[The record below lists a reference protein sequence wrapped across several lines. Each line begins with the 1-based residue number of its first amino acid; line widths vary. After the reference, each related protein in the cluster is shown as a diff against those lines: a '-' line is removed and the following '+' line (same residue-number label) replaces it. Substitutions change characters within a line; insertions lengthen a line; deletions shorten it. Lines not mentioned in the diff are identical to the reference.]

1 MEEVS
6 NVTTFSIIYLM
17 ITFIIFLVLYIKGE
31 QYKNM
36 CDPLDKNDFMLKDL
50 FGVGFAVLDIIKYQQ
65 GTKFDQL
72 IAPFDRKLRL
82 KLKELYPIDYTEY
95 YLRVYWAQ
103 SFTYLVI
110 GIVFSGLLLNALG
123 IVGLFL
129 GIGLGAVL
137 FYFSFK
143 SMDERIEKRHLKI
156 SLDMPDFT
164 NKIIILSGAGLTIR
178 DALIKI
184 SKEMSINT
192 PLYQAL
198 DECVSAMDTGANET
212 QAFMRLTDKCNTPA
226 MRRFA
231 SVILQ
236 NIKFGGS
243 EVIRALSDIA
253 EEQWNERKNASE
265 KLAMEAETKLL
276 YPMMLML
283 FAVIIVTITPAI
295 LGMM

>member
-6 NVTTFSIIYLM
+6 NVTPFSMIYLL
-17 ITFIIFLVLYIKGE
+17 ITFVVFLFLYLRGK
-31 QYKNM
+31 QYKGY
-36 CDPLDKNDFMLKDL
+36 CEPLSKNDFMLKDV
-50 FGVGFAVLDIIKYQQ
+50 FGVGFAVLDIIKYQY
-65 GTKFDQL
+65 GT
-72 IAPFDRKLRL
+72 AFDRKLRI
-82 KLKELYPIDYTEY
+82 KLRELYPIDYNDY

-110 GIVFSGLLLNALG
+110 GFVFSGLLLNALG
-123 IVGLFL
+123 PIGIFMGVGL
-129 GIGLGAVL
+129 GGVL
-137 FYFSFK
+137 FYYSFK
-143 SMDERIEKRHLKI
+143 GLDERIEKRHLKI

-184 SKEMSINT
+184 SKEMSIST
-192 PLYQAL
+192 PLYEAL
-198 DECVSAMDTGANET
+198 AECVSAIDTGANET

-226 MRRFA
+226 MRRFS

-236 NIKFGGS
+236 NIKYGGA

-253 EEQWNERKNASE
+253 DEQWNERKNASE

-283 FAVIIVTITPAI
+283 FAVIIVTITPAV

>member
-1 MEEVS
+1 MGGQS
-6 NVTTFSIIYLM
+6 NVTTFSVIYFI
-17 ITFIIFLVLYIKGE
+17 ITFAIFVFFYIKGKK
-31 QYKNM
+31 YKSM
-36 CDPLDKNDFMLKDL
+36 CDPLDKDDFMLKDL
-50 FGVGFAVLDIIKYQQ
+50 FGVGFAVLEIINYQYGSQ
-65 GTKFDQL
+65 
-72 IAPFDRKLRL
+72 FDRNLRV
-82 KLKELYPIDYTEY
+82 KLKELYPIDYTDY
-95 YLRVYWAQ
+95 YLRVFWAQ
-103 SFTYLVI
+103 SFTFLVI

-123 IVGLFL
+123 PFGVIL
-129 GIGLGAVL
+129 GLGLGGVL

-143 SMDERIEKRHLKI
+143 GLDERIEKRHLKI

-184 SKEMSINT
+184 SKEMSTNT

-212 QAFMRLTDKCNTPA
+212 QAFMRLTEKCNTPA

-236 NIKFGGS
+236 NIKFGGA
-243 EVIRALSDIA
+243 EVIRALTDIA
-253 EEQWNERKNASE
+253 DEQWNERKNASE

-283 FAVIIVTITPAI
+283 FAVIIVTVAPAI
-295 LGMM
+295 LGMS

>member
-1 MEEVS
+1 MAAETNS
-6 NVTTFSIIYLM
+6 NVTTFSLIYLLIVFAFFM
-17 ITFIIFLVLYIKGE
+17 VLYIRGKK
-31 QYKNM
+31 YKSM

-50 FGVGFAVLDIIKYQQ
+50 FGVGFAVLEIIKYQY
-65 GTKFDQL
+65 GS
-72 IAPFDRKLRL
+72 AFDRRLRVKLR
-82 KLKELYPIDYTEY
+82 ELYPIDYNDY

-103 SFTYLVI
+103 SFTFLVI
-110 GIVFSGLLLNALG
+110 GIVFSGLLLNAIGILG
-123 IVGLFL
+123 IFL

-137 FYFSFK
+137 FYYSFK
-143 SMDERIEKRHLKI
+143 GLDERIEKRHLKI
-156 SLDMPDFT
+156 QLDMPDFT

-226 MRRFA
+226 MRRFS

-236 NIKFGGS
+236 NIKFGGA
-243 EVIRALSDIA
+243 EVIRALTDIA
-253 EEQWNERKNASE
+253 DEQWNERKNAAE
-265 KLAMEAETKLL
+265 KLTMEAETKLL

-283 FAVIIVTITPAI
+283 FSVVIVTIVPAV
-295 LGMM
+295 LSMM

>member
-1 MEEVS
+1 MGEGS
-6 NVTTFSIIYLM
+6 TVTTFSMIYLL
-17 ITFIIFLVLYIKGE
+17 ITFGIFAFLYIKGKN
-31 QYKNM
+31 YKSF
-36 CDPLDKNDFMLKDL
+36 CEPLSKDDFMLKDL
-50 FGVGFAVLDIIKYQQ
+50 FGVGFAVLELIKYQYGSQ
-65 GTKFDQL
+65 
-72 IAPFDRKLRL
+72 FDRTLRVKLR
-82 KLKELYPIDYTEY
+82 ELYPIDYTDY

-103 SFTYLVI
+103 SFTFLVI

-123 IVGLFL
+123 PIGLFM
-129 GIGLGAVL
+129 GLGLGGVL
-137 FYFSFK
+137 FYYSFK
-143 SMDERIEKRHLKI
+143 GLDERIEKRHLKI

-184 SKEMSINT
+184 SKEMSIDT

-226 MRRFA
+226 MRRFS

-236 NIKFGGS
+236 NIKFGGA
-243 EVIRALSDIA
+243 EVIRALTDIA
-253 EEQWNERKNASE
+253 DEQWNERKNASE

-283 FAVIIVTITPAI
+283 LAVVIVTVAPAV

>member
-6 NVTTFSIIYLM
+6 NVTPFSMIYLL
-17 ITFIIFLVLYIKGE
+17 ITFVVFLFLYLRGK
-31 QYKNM
+31 QYKGY
-36 CDPLDKNDFMLKDL
+36 CEPLSKNDFMLKDV
-50 FGVGFAVLDIIKYQQ
+50 FGVGFAVLDIIKYQY
-65 GTKFDQL
+65 GS
-72 IAPFDRKLRL
+72 AFDRKLRI
-82 KLKELYPIDYTEY
+82 KLRELYPIDYNDY

-110 GIVFSGLLLNALG
+110 GFVFSGLLLNALG
-123 IVGLFL
+123 PIGIFMGVGL
-129 GIGLGAVL
+129 GGVL
-137 FYFSFK
+137 FYYSFK
-143 SMDERIEKRHLKI
+143 GLDERIEKRHLKI

-184 SKEMSINT
+184 SKEMSIST
-192 PLYQAL
+192 PLYEAL
-198 DECVSAMDTGANET
+198 AECVSAIDTGANET

-226 MRRFA
+226 MRRFS

-236 NIKFGGS
+236 NIKYGGA

-253 EEQWNERKNASE
+253 DEQWNERKNASE

-283 FAVIIVTITPAI
+283 FAVIIVTITPAV

>member
-6 NVTTFSIIYLM
+6 NVTPFSMIYLL
-17 ITFIIFLVLYIKGE
+17 ITFVVFLFLYLRGK
-31 QYKNM
+31 QYKGY
-36 CDPLDKNDFMLKDL
+36 CEPLSKDDFMLKDV
-50 FGVGFAVLDIIKYQQ
+50 FGVGFAVLDIIKYQY
-65 GTKFDQL
+65 GT
-72 IAPFDRKLRL
+72 AFDRKLRI
-82 KLKELYPIDYTEY
+82 KLRELYPIDYNDY

-110 GIVFSGLLLNALG
+110 GFVFSGLLLNALG
-123 IVGLFL
+123 PIGIFMGVGL
-129 GIGLGAVL
+129 GGVL
-137 FYFSFK
+137 FYYSFK
-143 SMDERIEKRHLKI
+143 GLDERIEKRHLKI

-184 SKEMSINT
+184 SKEMSIST
-192 PLYQAL
+192 PLYEAL
-198 DECVSAMDTGANET
+198 AECVSAIDTGANET

-226 MRRFA
+226 MRRFS

-236 NIKFGGS
+236 NIKYGGA

-253 EEQWNERKNASE
+253 DEQWNERKNASE

-283 FAVIIVTITPAI
+283 FAVIIVTITPAV

>member
-1 MEEVS
+1 MSESS
-6 NVTTFSIIYLM
+6 NVTTFSMIYLL
-17 ITFIIFLVLYIKGE
+17 ITFIIFLFLYIKGK
-31 QYKNM
+31 QYKGF
-36 CDPLDKNDFMLKDL
+36 CEPLSKDDFMLKDL
-50 FGVGFAVLDIIKYQQ
+50 FGVGFAVLDIIKYPYGSQ
-65 GTKFDQL
+65 
-72 IAPFDRKLRL
+72 FDRNLRIKLR
-82 KLKELYPIDYTEY
+82 ELYPIDYTDY

-103 SFTYLVI
+103 SFTFLVI

-123 IVGLFL
+123 T
-129 GIGLGAVL
+129 IGLILGLALGGAL

-143 SMDERIEKRHLKI
+143 GLDERIEKRHLKI
-156 SLDMPDFT
+156 TLDMPDFT

-184 SKEMSINT
+184 SKEMSTGT
-192 PLYQAL
+192 PLYVAL

-226 MRRFA
+226 MRRFV

-236 NIKFGGS
+236 NIKYGGA
-243 EVIRALSDIA
+243 EIIRALSDISD
-253 EEQWNERKNASE
+253 EQWNERKNASE

-283 FAVIIVTITPAI
+283 FAVIIVTVTPAI
-295 LGMM
+295 LSMM

>member
-6 NVTTFSIIYLM
+6 NVTPFSMIYLL
-17 ITFIIFLVLYIKGE
+17 ITFVVFLFLYLRGK
-31 QYKNM
+31 QYKGY
-36 CDPLDKNDFMLKDL
+36 CEPLSKDDFMLKDV
-50 FGVGFAVLDIIKYQQ
+50 FGVGFAVLDIIKYQY
-65 GTKFDQL
+65 GT
-72 IAPFDRKLRL
+72 AFDRKLRI
-82 KLKELYPIDYTEY
+82 KLRELYPIDYNDY

-110 GIVFSGLLLNALG
+110 GFVFSGLLLNALG
-123 IVGLFL
+123 PIGIFM
-129 GIGLGAVL
+129 GIGLGGVL
-137 FYFSFK
+137 FYYSFK
-143 SMDERIEKRHLKI
+143 GLDERIEKRHLKI

-184 SKEMSINT
+184 SKEMSIST
-192 PLYQAL
+192 PLYEAL
-198 DECVSAMDTGANET
+198 AECVSAIDTGANET

-226 MRRFA
+226 MRRFS

-236 NIKFGGS
+236 NIKYGGA

-253 EEQWNERKNASE
+253 DEQWNERKNASE

-283 FAVIIVTITPAI
+283 FAVIIVTITPAV

>member
-1 MEEVS
+1 MSESS
-6 NVTTFSIIYLM
+6 NVTTFSMIYLL
-17 ITFIIFLVLYIKGE
+17 ITVAIFVFLYIKGKK
-31 QYKNM
+31 YKSF
-36 CDPLDKNDFMLKDL
+36 CEPLSKDDFMLKDL
-50 FGVGFAVLDIIKYQQ
+50 FGVGFAVLELIKYQY
-65 GTKFDQL
+65 GS
-72 IAPFDRKLRL
+72 AFDRRLRI
-82 KLKELYPIDYTEY
+82 KIRELYPIDYTDY
-95 YLRVYWAQ
+95 YLRVFWAQ
-103 SFTYLVI
+103 SFTFLVI
-110 GIVFSGLLLNALG
+110 GVVFSGLLLNALG
-123 IVGLFL
+123 PI
-129 GIGLGAVL
+129 GIFMGLGLGGVL
-137 FYFSFK
+137 FYYSFK
-143 SMDERIEKRHLKI
+143 GLDERIEKRHLKI

-184 SKEMSINT
+184 SKEMSIDT

-226 MRRFA
+226 MRRFS

-236 NIKFGGS
+236 NIKFGGA
-243 EVIRALSDIA
+243 EVIRALTDIA
-253 EEQWNERKNASE
+253 DEQWNERKNASE

-283 FAVIIVTITPAI
+283 FAVIVVTITPAV

>member
-1 MEEVS
+1 MKE
-6 NVTTFSIIYLM
+6 NVLENNLWNIGEFHNYIY
-17 ITFIIFLVLYIKGE
+17 
-31 QYKNM
+31 
-36 CDPLDKNDFMLKDL
+36 MLKDL
-50 FGVGFAVLDIIKYQQ
+50 FGVGFAVLEIIKYQYGSQ
-65 GTKFDQL
+65 
-72 IAPFDRKLRL
+72 FDRTLRVKLR
-82 KLKELYPIDYTEY
+82 ELYPIDYTDY
-95 YLRVYWAQ
+95 YLRIYWAQ

-110 GIVFSGLLLNALG
+110 GFVFSGLLLNALG
-123 IVGLFL
+123 P
-129 GIGLGAVL
+129 IGLVMGLVLGGVL
-137 FYFSFK
+137 FYYSFK
-143 SMDERIEKRHLKI
+143 GLDERIEKRHLKI

-226 MRRFA
+226 MRRFS

-236 NIKFGGS
+236 NIKFGGA

-253 EEQWNERKNASE
+253 DEQWNERKNASE

-283 FAVIIVTITPAI
+283 LAVIIVTITPAVF
-295 LGMM
+295 GMM

>member
-6 NVTTFSIIYLM
+6 NVTLFSSIYLL
-17 ITFIIFLVLYIKGE
+17 ITFAVFLVLYIKGK
-31 QYKNM
+31 QYKGL
-36 CDPLDKNDFMLKDL
+36 CDPLSKDDFMLKDI
-50 FGVGFAVLDIIKYQQ
+50 FGVGFAVLDIIKYQY
-65 GTKFDQL
+65 GTS
-72 IAPFDRKLRL
+72 FDRKLRI
-82 KLKELYPIDYTEY
+82 KLRELYPIDYNDY

-110 GIVFSGLLLNALG
+110 GFVFSGLLLNALG
-123 IVGLFL
+123 PI
-129 GIGLGAVL
+129 GIFMGLGLGGTL

-143 SMDERIEKRHLKI
+143 GLDERIEKRHLKI

-192 PLYQAL
+192 PLYEAL
-198 DECVSAMDTGANET
+198 AECVSAIDTGANET

-226 MRRFA
+226 MRRFS

-236 NIKFGGS
+236 NIKYGGA

-253 EEQWNERKNASE
+253 AEQWNERKNASE

-283 FAVIIVTITPAI
+283 FAVIIVTVTPAVI
-295 LGMM
+295 NMM